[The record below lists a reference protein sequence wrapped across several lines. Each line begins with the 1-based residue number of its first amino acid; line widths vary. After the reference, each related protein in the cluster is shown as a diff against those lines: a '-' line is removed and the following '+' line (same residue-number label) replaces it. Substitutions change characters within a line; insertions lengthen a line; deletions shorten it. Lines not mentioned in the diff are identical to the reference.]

1 MATETKSRAKVPTGI
16 RERHQRSCAS
26 IASKARCSCTPTFE
40 ALVTLGKT
48 GERRRKT
55 FATLA
60 DAKAWRVQ
68 MLAAKTHRRLRA
80 PKSLTLRE
88 ASERFVEGMRS
99 GTIANRSGE
108 PYKPSVIRSYEQALK
123 RYVLPDLGGRR
134 LGDVTSG
141 DLQRLIERMRGEA
154 LSASTIRNALNPLQA
169 IYRRAVTL
177 GDVSH
182 NPTRDVTLPVIRGR
196 RMHGGDAAD
205 ALRLIAA
212 VPERDRCVWALAFF
226 AGLRLGELRALRW
239 SDVDEEKGVINVS
252 RSWDDREGEI
262 VTKSAA
268 GERAIPIIASLRPH
282 LAAQRE
288 RCPWWPDGLVLGN
301 SAQEPF
307 HYNGLYRRSE
317 TAWKAAGL
325 ERVTPHQARHSFASL
340 LIASGADVKT
350 VTDIM
355 GHTSVR
361 QSFDRYGHLFDD
373 ARTTTAARLDSLI
386 AAADT
391 ASRLEQLALE

>member
-1 MATETKSRAKVPTGI
+1 MATEPKSRAKVPTGI

-68 MLAAKTHRRLRA
+68 MLAAKAHRRLRA

-88 ASERFVEGMRS
+88 ASERFVEGMRN

-177 GDVSH
+177 GDVST
-182 NPTRDVTLPVIRGR
+182 TRRET
-196 RMHGGDAAD
+196 
-205 ALRLIAA
+205 
-212 VPERDRCVWALAFF
+212 
-226 AGLRLGELRALRW
+226 
-239 SDVDEEKGVINVS
+239 S
-252 RSWDDREGEI
+252 RSR
-262 VTKSAA
+262 
-268 GERAIPIIASLRPH
+268 
-282 LAAQRE
+282 
-288 RCPWWPDGLVLGN
+288 
-301 SAQEPF
+301 
-307 HYNGLYRRSE
+307 
-317 TAWKAAGL
+317 
-325 ERVTPHQARHSFASL
+325 
-340 LIASGADVKT
+340 
-350 VTDIM
+350 
-355 GHTSVR
+355 
-361 QSFDRYGHLFDD
+361 
-373 ARTTTAARLDSLI
+373 
-386 AAADT
+386 
-391 ASRLEQLALE
+391 

>member
-1 MATETKSRAKVPTGI
+1 VPIDQQRRPKLPTGI
-16 RERHQRSCAS
+16 RERHQRACATL
-26 IASKARCSCTPTFE
+26 AGKTRCSCAPSFE

-48 GERRRKT
+48 GERRRQT
-55 FATLA
+55 FSSLA

-68 MLAAKTHRRLRA
+68 MLAAKTQRRLRA
-80 PKSLTLRE
+80 PRSVTLRD

-108 PYKPSVIRSYEQALK
+108 AYKPSVIRSYEQALN
-123 RYVLPDLGGRR
+123 RYVLPDLGGRK

-141 DLQRLIERMRGEA
+141 DLQRLIERMRGGA

-196 RMHGGDAAD
+196 RAHGGDAAD
-205 ALRLIAA
+205 ALRLIAT
-212 VPERDRCVWALAFF
+212 VPERDRCIWALAFF

-239 SDVDEEKGVINVS
+239 SDVDEEQGVINVS

-268 GERAIPIIASLRPH
+268 GERAIPIIAALRPH
-282 LAAQRE
+282 LAAQRD
-288 RCPWWPDGLVLGN
+288 RCPWAPDGLVLGN
-301 SAQEPF
+301 SAREPF
-307 HYNGLYRRSE
+307 HYNGLYRRSAA
-317 TAWKAAGL
+317 AWSVANL
-325 ERVTPHQARHSFASL
+325 EPITPHQARHSFASL
-340 LIASGADVKT
+340 LIASGAEVKT

-391 ASRLEQLALE
+391 ATRLAQLENA